1 VSELVAIGQ
10 RRGTGD
16 DSLWVREGEQRL
28 PGRDSNRRLNELH
41 GGLSRHA
48 GVRFEAADVV
58 PAAVEA
64 TLRELH
70 EGSYLEALGAVRVE
84 DGTDAVLA
92 GFAPPGLEPDIPVNV
107 RLVEAAHEAVRTAI
121 AAAERLIG
129 GARFAYAVCRPPGH
143 HAGPDWMA
151 GYCYLNSA
159 AAAAQTLRH
168 GGLTPVG
175 ILDLDL
181 HYPNGTS
188 ALVEPMPDVTLHSLH
203 AAPVTNLPPGE
214 RLPRVE
220 GERAVAFAA
229 SPDPGEY
236 LDEVAVSVEMLAED
250 AAALVVSLG
259 FDTVAGDPHGG
270 WDFPPQIFTEVGA
283 LLAGCG
289 LPVCVVQEG
298 GYALESLSDCAYAFA
313 SGLLEPSPGSFW
325 TQDVQKEPRGAQGGV
340 GSIGATR

>member
-1 VSELVAIGQ
+1 MSELIAIEQ
-10 RRGTGD
+10 RQGSGD
-16 DSLWVREGEQRL
+16 DSLWVREGESRL
-28 PGRDSNRRLNELH
+28 PGRDCNQRLDELH
-41 GGLSRHA
+41 DGLARHPD
-48 GVRFEAADVV
+48 VRFEAADAV

-70 EGSYLEALGAVRVE
+70 ESSYLEALRGVRAE
-84 DGTDAVLA
+84 DGDVVLA
-92 GFAPPGLEPDIPVNV
+92 GFSPPGLEPDIPVNV
-107 RLVEAAHEAVRTAI
+107 ELVEAAHEAARTAI
-121 AAAERLIG
+121 AAAQRLLG
-129 GARFAYAVCRPPGH
+129 GARLAYAVCRPPGH

-159 AAAAQTLRH
+159 AAAAQTLRR

-188 ALVEPMPDVTLHSLH
+188 ALAERMPDVSLHSLH
-203 AAPVTNLPPGE
+203 VAPVTNLPPGE

-220 GERAVAFAA
+220 GERAVAFAER
-229 SPDPGEY
+229 PDHAGY

-270 WDFPPQIFTEVGA
+270 WDFPPQIFTEIGA
-283 LLAGCG
+283 LLAGSG

-298 GYALESLSDCAYAFA
+298 GYALESLAECAHAFVV
-313 SGLLEPSPGSFW
+313 GLLDDELALYSAYGRERRQSE
-325 TQDVQKEPRGAQGGV
+325 VAR
-340 GSIGATR
+340 

>member
-1 VSELVAIGQ
+1 VSELIAVEQ
-10 RRGTGD
+10 RQGSGD
-16 DSLWVREGEQRL
+16 ESLWVREGESRL
-28 PGRDSNRRLNELH
+28 PGRDCNQRLDELH
-41 GGLSRHA
+41 DGLARHP
-48 GVRFEAADVV
+48 GVRFEAADAV

-70 EGSYLEALGAVRVE
+70 QGSYLEALRRVRAE
-84 DGTDAVLA
+84 DGEVVLA
-92 GFAPPGLEPDIPVNV
+92 EFSPPGLEPDIPATVG
-107 RLVEAAHEAVRTAI
+107 LVEAAHEAARTAI
-121 AAAERLIG
+121 AAAQRLIG

-159 AAAAQTLRH
+159 AAAAQTLRR

-188 ALVEPMPDVTLHSLH
+188 ALAERMPDVALHSLH

-220 GERAVAFAA
+220 GERAIAFAEC
-229 SPDPGEY
+229 PDHAGY

-270 WDFPPQIFTEVGA
+270 WDFPPQIFTEVGS
-283 LLAGCG
+283 LLAASG

-298 GYALESLSDCAYAFA
+298 GYALESLAACAHAFA
-313 SGLLEPSPGSFW
+313 AGLLEPHGAGAGGNGGNGAFW
-325 TQDVQKEPRGAQGGV
+325 SHGERNAPIGG
-340 GSIGATR
+340 TR